1 MADQPQEIVYGVYD
15 NRSSAWH
22 VRLNDAFTDSR
33 KVPLKEKAYFFELLS
48 VMIDAGIPMLS
59 ALEVLREKTQSERF
73 KRIIN
78 TLMYNIEH
86 GETLSGAISKFP
98 MVFSDTEVGMLR
110 SGELTGSLHQ
120 SLQKLSDAITRT
132 LELQLK
138 IRQAVMYPATI
149 LITLAIAF
157 VVIIAVVVPPLKGL
171 FESVS
176 APLPSSLALLI
187 TLNDFVAG
195 NWWWLIVVV
204 GLGFYI
210 FRSYIKTDQ
219 GKLWKDGMLLKIPA
233 IGDLLKKMILVKF
246 ARSLATLLDSGLPL
260 TKTIKT
266 VAMSVGNEVYRLA
279 LDGVL
284 FKVQG
289 GKKISE
295 ALDETDGLFTRD
307 LTAII
312 SVGEQTATISTS
324 SLKVANQYEREIDH
338 SLKNMTSII
347 EPVAILVVGVAV
359 GWFAFLVLGSI
370 FSISEN
376 ISA

>member
-1 MADQPQEIVYGVYD
+1 MADQQPVVYGVYD

-22 VRLNDAFTDSR
+22 VRISDAWTDSR

-78 TLMYNIEH
+78 TLIYNIEH

-98 MVFSDTEVGMLR
+98 TVFSDTEVGMLR

-171 FESVS
+171 FESVN
-176 APLPSSLALLI
+176 AALPSSLALLI

-195 NWWWLIVVV
+195 NWWWLIVVAL
-204 GLGFYI
+204 LGIYV

-219 GKLWKDGMLLKIPA
+219 GKLWKDAMLLKIPA

-279 LDGVL
+279 LDEVL
-284 FKVQG
+284 SKVQG
-289 GKKISE
+289 GRKISE
-295 ALDETDGLFTRD
+295 ALNETEGLFTSD

-338 SLKNMTSII
+338 SLKNMTSVI

>member
-1 MADQPQEIVYGVYD
+1 MADQQPVVYGVYD

-22 VRLNDAFTDSR
+22 VRLNDAYVDSR

-59 ALEVLREKTQSERF
+59 ALDVLKEKTQLERF

-98 MVFSDTEVGMLR
+98 AVFSDTEVGMLR

-149 LITLAIAF
+149 LVTLAIAF

-171 FESVS
+171 FESVN
-176 APLPSSLALLI
+176 AELPSSLALLI

-195 NWWWLIVVV
+195 NWWWLIAAGGI
-204 GLGFYI
+204 GLYL
-210 FRSYIKTDQ
+210 FRAYIKTDQ
-219 GKLWKDGMLLKIPA
+219 GKLWKDSMLLKIPA

-312 SVGEQTATISTS
+312 AVGEQTATISTS

-347 EPVAILVVGVAV
+347 EPLAILVVGVAV